1 MTWHFCGR
9 VFGRHPQFFGHPKY
23 LYIIADRNDLPIRA
37 RDLTR
42 WAGINHPFFERPYGE
57 IYIISEALL
66 LWWQQMNWTHKT
78 TPSGLKRYIQICISV
93 HECPWFFRHEP
104 SLLKA
109 LRNLYWQK
117 PEAINGSQTARC
129 INHKLGSAPVQVVS
143 RSVWRVFVFFITLRS
158 EHFGSCRRT
167 GLKGAIRIVWGSCG
181 VVESLMTKPHQ
192 QEIKSKTGDMY
203 WYVMFVCSWFIS
215 MILHA
220 LVASKKG
227 MRSKLIRPISAKKW
241 LTN

>member
-1 MTWHFCGR
+1 MTNCGR
-9 VFGRHPQFFGHPKY
+9 FFGV
-23 LYIIADRNDLPIRA
+23 LLNFSDTRNICISLPTEMISP
-37 RDLTR
+37 LEQEIWPGEPESTTLC
-42 WAGINHPFFERPYGE
+42 ERPCGE

-93 HECPWFFRHEP
+93 HECPWFFRHER

-117 PEAINGSQTARC
+117 PEGINGSQTARC

-192 QEIKSKTGDMY
+192 QEI
-203 WYVMFVCSWFIS
+203 
-215 MILHA
+215 
-220 LVASKKG
+220 
-227 MRSKLIRPISAKKW
+227 
-241 LTN
+241 